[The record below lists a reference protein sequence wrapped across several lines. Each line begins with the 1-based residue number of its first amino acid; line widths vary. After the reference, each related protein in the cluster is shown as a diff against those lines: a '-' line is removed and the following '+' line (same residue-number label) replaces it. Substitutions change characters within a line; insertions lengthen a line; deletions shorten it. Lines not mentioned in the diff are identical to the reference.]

1 MQEDGRVQ
9 PRGSLLSEQVARTH
23 GRFWKELQQAFQIL
37 PFLGMVSVAL
47 LSRLSLAE
55 STQAMCVLERG
66 EESCGNL
73 WSTRKTQ
80 GLLAWDAGNP
90 NTLWGCSLHTRAHKH
105 TLLSRTA
112 SSPSPRRSQ
121 AVRSGSALCP
131 SPSTH
136 LVGGLSV
143 CRGSEAARSLF
154 AAKLRTR
161 TVSFLVS
168 TNALSE
174 VHILCSTW
182 NGRVS
187 SVATGQPTGAV
198 LLISHIT
205 WTAALWPRV
214 RVLGRLAS
222 PDQVSPASPRRSRRS
237 ELPPSQSVGLQSR
250 GGELEI
256 TCSFWSPLRY
266 GCFRP

>member
-112 SSPSPRRSQ
+112 SSPSPRQSQ
-121 AVRSGSALCP
+121 AVAVGLRYAPPHPLISLEACLFAGGQRLLVPCLLRNSEPGLCP
-131 SPSTH
+131 SWSALMHCPRFTYC
-136 LVGGLSV
+136 VP
-143 CRGSEAARSLF
+143 RGMA
-154 AAKLRTR
+154 
-161 TVSFLVS
+161 
-168 TNALSE
+168 
-174 VHILCSTW
+174 
-182 NGRVS
+182 G
-187 SVATGQPTGAV
+187 
-198 LLISHIT
+198 
-205 WTAALWPRV
+205 
-214 RVLGRLAS
+214 
-222 PDQVSPASPRRSRRS
+222 
-237 ELPPSQSVGLQSR
+237 
-250 GGELEI
+250 
-256 TCSFWSPLRY
+256 
-266 GCFRP
+266 